1 MSHHSFILREKLQSY
16 VIPNAARTWEV
27 GLTTQCV
34 CTASISNCGKEMV
47 LKFLCQ
53 DSKVAW
59 EKKTLIRRKY
69 PAHPRILQSCLV
81 KGDYILTDKI
91 ENETD
96 ERMSCPGLVPALLT
110 L

>member
-1 MSHHSFILREKLQSY
+1 MR
-16 VIPNAARTWEV
+16 
-27 GLTTQCV
+27 LTTQCV

-59 EKKTLIRRKY
+59 EKKTLIRQKY
-69 PAHPRILQSCLV
+69 PAHPGILQSCLV
-81 KGDYILTDKI
+81 KGDYILTDKL

-110 L
+110 P